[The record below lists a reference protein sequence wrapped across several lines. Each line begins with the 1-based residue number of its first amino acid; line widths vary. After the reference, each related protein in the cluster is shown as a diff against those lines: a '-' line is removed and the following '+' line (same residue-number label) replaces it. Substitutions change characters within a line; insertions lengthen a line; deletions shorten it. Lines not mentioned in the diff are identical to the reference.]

1 MKRQYKQSVKLNGGI
16 AIPLGNNYFYMK
28 GRKHST
34 GGIDVDKNLE
44 VEDGEIVHAGKKS
57 TKVYSSLPFLNGI
70 SPVEKLLGGQNP
82 NKVFA
87 EQERFKDI
95 HGIND
100 DGTIK
105 KKKAFVGTE
114 TKTKTDIPAGAK
126 IGLELFTDAAQKEI
140 QAKQDFNKHAKFLYN
155 TRDDMGVNERIAEAF
170 KFANENANIR
180 SHGYIGGKT
189 VEARKK
195 FWDSDKDIRQFTD
208 SVAKSHG
215 VDPHLLRASLSN
227 EGIVD
232 ANIRERNMG
241 HRHISSNDKN
251 YVLGVTGKD
260 FLNGTKL
267 SDAYGL
273 YGIDDSGT
281 YYDKYKSMQNL
292 IKKSGIDGE
301 NRKLRYN
308 EKDRIVHTIQGK
320 NNAENIITHSATLKT
335 IQDIIAN
342 QKRYKNIPKDSLN
355 DLTLYHFN
363 FGPNADTPV
372 NVAKMRKG
380 RYNAKNYKAMGG
392 ETKRRGLYSVT
403 SNGQTKLY
411 SYPSTG
417 SETQNNRVVAEK
429 GTLFPHLAK
438 ALRGGYLWKDVKEG
452 VVGLAERT
460 GKYLIGE
467 EPKDND
473 VVTVKEYKNG
483 KKVTRKVKYSD
494 YVKEQNNKGL
504 VTKNDPEYN
513 PITNEYETDNT
524 VKQAGVNPVRVAK
537 TVRNVAKVARN
548 VQNAVKNSNK
558 VAASTRQAVAK
569 HNSKPPVVKKEPK
582 VNSGNLLPLS
592 GVKRTANPYGVGTK
606 PNTSNYP
613 NQQTGRVAPNVGT
626 NLIPHNAGAVT
637 KTKDGVD
644 MGLIAANLAVRKG
657 TNFVKGH
664 IPETLAVSVGAIGV
678 PFLGNAIYDLH
689 SNDVIG
695 NNSDT
700 KVSPNQTQAAK
711 VSPNQTQINT
721 NKSTPK
727 DTTYVAPKALGEA
740 IITGNKVKPKN
751 NIVVN
756 NKPSNTVTAKVNPN
770 QTQIIVANT
779 KKNGVKKKQSIADN
793 EVYKTRNIFL
803 PDETALRDE
812 SNKLNNVQSTPNT
825 NLNLNYGKIQP
836 LSFTPNTKKDET
848 KKTRR
853 IKNWWNDKVKP
864 WFKDSNNVADTIG
877 LTSNFAGNLA
887 SAIINKKALDN
898 MKYTDAPIPKVSA
911 KLKTNY
917 NINPALNSLRED
929 LAAYNRNVD
938 YNTESSQVALNRK
951 RQALANAMNT
961 SNNLYA
967 HKENEETKLI
977 NADKLNQQGVA
988 NENIDVYNSWMKEKT
1003 NFDNAIREKR
1013 AENAVGFLNNF
1024 NLGIQDI
1031 LTRRENRRKD
1041 LADAGLILAA
1051 NPHVN
1056 TELLERFGIN
1066 IFGNKFKPK
1075 NTTNSIA
1082 NTNNKFNPI
1091 YMPKLSEFK
1100 PDYKKVL
1107 IPGIYD

>member
-1 MKRQYKQSVKLNGGI
+1 MKRQYNQLIRLNGGI

-44 VEDGEIVHAGKKS
+44 VEDGEIVHAGKKF
-57 TKVYSSLPFLNGI
+57 TRVYSSLPFLNGF
-70 SPVEKLLGGQNP
+70 SPVEKLLGGYSP

-100 DGTIK
+100 DGTMKAQLGGK
-105 KKKAFVGTE
+105 KENKIAQAT
-114 TKTKTDIPAGAK
+114 TAGAK

-170 KFANENANIR
+170 KFAKENANIR

-281 YYDKYKSMQNL
+281 YYDKHESMRNL

-301 NRKLRYN
+301 KRKLRYN

-335 IQDIIAN
+335 IQDIVAQ

-403 SNGQTKLY
+403 SNGHTKLY

-417 SETQNNRVVAEK
+417 SETQNNRVVAQT
-429 GTLFPHLAK
+429 GT
-438 ALRGGYLWKDVKEG
+438 E
-452 VVGLAERT
+452 
-460 GKYLIGE
+460 I
-467 EPKDND
+467 
-473 VVTVKEYKNG
+473 
-483 KKVTRKVKYSD
+483 
-494 YVKEQNNKGL
+494 NNKIKKSDITFDMRYNPL
-504 VTKNDPEYN
+504 TKNEYN
-513 PITNEYETDNT
+513 TYNNPTDRPT
-524 VKQAGVNPVRVAK
+524 AK
-537 TVRNVAKVARN
+537 DLD
-548 VQNAVKNSNK
+548 
-558 VAASTRQAVAK
+558 
-569 HNSKPPVVKKEPK
+569 PK
-582 VNSGNLLPLS
+582 
-592 GVKRTANPYGVGTK
+592 T
-606 PNTSNYP
+606 
-613 NQQTGRVAPNVGT
+613 
-626 NLIPHNAGAVT
+626 
-637 KTKDGVD
+637 
-644 MGLIAANLAVRKG
+644 
-657 TNFVKGH
+657 F
-664 IPETLAVSVGAIGV
+664 
-678 PFLGNAIYDLH
+678 
-689 SNDVIG
+689 NDIDKI
-695 NNSDT
+695 DT
-700 KVSPNQTQAAK
+700 KYTKRNEK
-711 VSPNQTQINT
+711 
-721 NKSTPK
+721 NKS
-727 DTTYVAPKALGEA
+727 
-740 IITGNKVKPKN
+740 
-751 NIVVN
+751 
-756 NKPSNTVTAKVNPN
+756 
-770 QTQIIVANT
+770 
-779 KKNGVKKKQSIADN
+779 
-793 EVYKTRNIFL
+793 
-803 PDETALRDE
+803 
-812 SNKLNNVQSTPNT
+812 
-825 NLNLNYGKIQP
+825 
-836 LSFTPNTKKDET
+836 
-848 KKTRR
+848 
-853 IKNWWNDKVKP
+853 NWWNNKVKP

-877 LTSNFAGNLA
+877 LTSNFVGNLA

-898 MKYTDAPIPKVSA
+898 MKYSDAPIPKVAA

-929 LAAYNRNVD
+929 LAAYNKNVD

-951 RQALANAMNT
+951 RQAFAKTKEASDELRAF
-961 SNNLYA
+961 
-967 HKENEETKLI
+967 KENEQTKLI

-988 NENIDVYNSWMKEKT
+988 NENIDAYNSWRKEKT

-1041 LADAGLILAA
+1041 RADAKLILAM

-1056 TELLERFGIN
+1056 LELLNRYGGD
-1066 IFGNKFKPK
+1066 IFGKDFKP
-1075 NTTNSIA
+1075 NR
-1082 NTNNKFNPI
+1082 
-1091 YMPKLSEFK
+1091 
-1100 PDYKKVL
+1100 
-1107 IPGIYD
+1107 

>member
-87 EQERFKDI
+87 EQERFKDK

-100 DGTIK
+100 DGTLK
-105 KKKAFVGTE
+105 KQLGGKEDNKITKAI
-114 TKTKTDIPAGAK
+114 DAGAK
-126 IGLELFTDAAQKEI
+126 IGLNAFTNAAQKEM
-140 QAKQDFNKHAKFLYN
+140 QAKQDFNQHAKFLYN
-155 TRDDMGVNERIAEAF
+155 TKDDMTVNERIAEAF
-170 KFANENANIR
+170 KFAKENANIR

-189 VEARKK
+189 IEARKK
-195 FWDSDKDIRQFTD
+195 FWESDKDIRQFTD
-208 SVAKSHG
+208 SVAKSHN

-241 HRHISSNDKN
+241 HKDISTNDKN

-301 NRKLRYN
+301 KRKLRYN
-308 EKDRIVHTIQGK
+308 EKDRIVHTIQGE

-392 ETKRRGLYSVT
+392 EIKRRGLYSVT

-411 SYPSTG
+411 SFPSTG
-417 SETQNNRVVAEK
+417 SETQNNRVVAQA
-429 GTLFPHLAK
+429 GT
-438 ALRGGYLWKDVKEG
+438 
-452 VVGLAERT
+452 
-460 GKYLIGE
+460 
-467 EPKDND
+467 
-473 VVTVKEYKNG
+473 EY
-483 KKVTRKVKYSD
+483 
-494 YVKEQNNKGL
+494 NNKKELPPAFRHLGIIYNQYKKIKGED
-504 VTKNDPEYN
+504 KNENKSKSNNVNVDKRIKLDKFDFPELTYDS
-513 PITNEYETDNT
+513 PY
-524 VKQAGVNPVRVAK
+524 VNK
-537 TVRNVAKVARN
+537 YGI
-548 VQNAVKNSNK
+548 NSNK
-558 VAASTRQAVAK
+558 
-569 HNSKPPVVKKEPK
+569 
-582 VNSGNLLPLS
+582 
-592 GVKRTANPYGVGTK
+592 RT
-606 PNTSNYP
+606 
-613 NQQTGRVAPNVGT
+613 
-626 NLIPHNAGAVT
+626 T
-637 KTKDGVD
+637 KT
-644 MGLIAANLAVRKG
+644 N
-657 TNFVKGH
+657 
-664 IPETLAVSVGAIGV
+664 
-678 PFLGNAIYDLH
+678 
-689 SNDVIG
+689 
-695 NNSDT
+695 
-700 KVSPNQTQAAK
+700 PNQTKTNVTK
-711 VSPNQTQINT
+711 VA
-721 NKSTPK
+721 NKNVEYIVPK
-727 DTTYVAPKALGEA
+727 ILGKA
-740 IITGNKVKPKN
+740 IITGNKVKSKTN
-751 NIVVN
+751 
-756 NKPSNTVTAKVNPN
+756 VTD
-770 QTQIIVANT
+770 T
-779 KKNGVKKKQSIADN
+779 KKNGTKKKQPTINN
-793 EVYKTRNIFL
+793 ELYKEKKLLDLDKATLEELSKPRY
-803 PDETALRDE
+803 
-812 SNKLNNVQSTPNT
+812 NKLNPNT
-825 NLNLNYGKIQP
+825 NININGKIQP
-836 LSFTPNTKKDET
+836 LSFTPNARNIKPQ
-848 KKTRR
+848 KTP
-853 IKNWWNDKVKP
+853 KSNWWNNKVKS

-898 MKYTDAPIPKVSA
+898 MKYTDAPMPKVAA

-917 NINPALNSLRED
+917 NINPALNSVRED
-929 LAAYNRNVD
+929 LATYNRNVD

-988 NENIDVYNSWMKEKT
+988 NENIDAYNNWMKEKT
-1003 NFDNAIREKR
+1003 NFDNTVKEKR
-1013 AENAVGFLNNF
+1013 AENVVGFMNNF

-1041 LADAGLILAA
+1041 LTDAGLILAA
-1051 NPHVN
+1051 SPHVN
-1056 TELLERFGIN
+1056 TELLERYGVN
-1066 IFGNKFKPK
+1066 IFDNKSK
-1075 NTTNSIA
+1075 NSIINPATNSTSSSK
-1082 NTNNKFNPI
+1082 NRVFKT
-1091 YMPKLSEFK
+1091 YMTMPRLSKFK
-1100 PDYKKVL
+1100 PDYDKYLK
-1107 IPGIYD
+1107 PGAYANF

>member
-1 MKRQYKQSVKLNGGI
+1 MKKQYKQSVKLNGGI

-70 SPVEKLLGGQNP
+70 SPVEKLLGGHNP

-87 EQERFKDI
+87 EQEKFKDI

-100 DGTIK
+100 DGTMK

-126 IGLELFTDAAQKEI
+126 IGLELFTDATQKEI

-155 TRDDMGVNERIAEAF
+155 TRNDMGVNERIAEAF
-170 KFANENANIR
+170 KFAKENANIR

-301 NRKLRYN
+301 KRKLRYN

-411 SYPSTG
+411 SYPSMG
-417 SETQNNRVVAEK
+417 SETQNNRVIAQA
-429 GTLFPHLAK
+429 GT
-438 ALRGGYLWKDVKEG
+438 
-452 VVGLAERT
+452 
-460 GKYLIGE
+460 
-467 EPKDND
+467 
-473 VVTVKEYKNG
+473 EY
-483 KKVTRKVKYSD
+483 
-494 YVKEQNNKGL
+494 NNKKELPPTFRHLGIIYNQYKKIKGED
-504 VTKNDPEYN
+504 KNENKSKFNNVNVDKRIKLDKFDFPELTYDS
-513 PITNEYETDNT
+513 PY
-524 VKQAGVNPVRVAK
+524 VNK
-537 TVRNVAKVARN
+537 YGI
-548 VQNAVKNSNK
+548 NSNK
-558 VAASTRQAVAK
+558 RATK
-569 HNSKPPVVKKEPK
+569 
-582 VNSGNLLPLS
+582 
-592 GVKRTANPYGVGTK
+592 AN
-606 PNTSNYP
+606 
-613 NQQTGRVAPNVGT
+613 
-626 NLIPHNAGAVT
+626 
-637 KTKDGVD
+637 
-644 MGLIAANLAVRKG
+644 
-657 TNFVKGH
+657 
-664 IPETLAVSVGAIGV
+664 
-678 PFLGNAIYDLH
+678 
-689 SNDVIG
+689 
-695 NNSDT
+695 
-700 KVSPNQTQAAK
+700 PNQTKTNVTK
-711 VSPNQTQINT
+711 VA
-721 NKSTPK
+721 NKNVEYIVPK
-727 DTTYVAPKALGEA
+727 ILGEA
-740 IITGNKVKPKN
+740 IIIGNKVKSKTN
-751 NIVVN
+751 
-756 NKPSNTVTAKVNPN
+756 VTD
-770 QTQIIVANT
+770 T
-779 KKNGVKKKQSIADN
+779 KKNGTKKKQPTINN
-793 EVYKTRNIFL
+793 ELYKEKKLLDLNKATLEELSKPRY
-803 PDETALRDE
+803 
-812 SNKLNNVQSTPNT
+812 NKLNPNT
-825 NLNLNYGKIQP
+825 NININGKIQP
-836 LSFTPNTKKDET
+836 LSFTPNA
-848 KKTRR
+848 RN
-853 IKNWWNDKVKP
+853 IKQQRTPKSNWWNNKVKS

-898 MKYTDAPIPKVSA
+898 MKYTDAPMPKVAA

-929 LAAYNRNVD
+929 LATYNRNVD

-988 NENIDVYNSWMKEKT
+988 NENIDVYNNWMKEKT
-1003 NFDNAIREKR
+1003 NFDNIVREKR
-1013 AENAVGFLNNF
+1013 AENVVGFMNNF

-1107 IPGIYD
+1107 RPGIYD

>member
-100 DGTIK
+100 DGTMK
-105 KKKAFVGTE
+105 KKKAYVGTE
-114 TKTKTDIPAGAK
+114 TKTKTNIPAGAK
-126 IGLELFTDAAQKEI
+126 IGLELFTDAAQKEM
-140 QAKQDFNKHAKFLYN
+140 QTKQDFNRHAKFLYN
-155 TRDDMGVNERIAEAF
+155 TRDDMSVNERIAEAF

-189 VEARKK
+189 IEARKK
-195 FWDSDKDIRQFTD
+195 FWESDKDIRQFTD
-208 SVAKSHG
+208 SVAKSHN

-241 HRHISSNDKN
+241 HRHISTNDKN

-281 YYDKYKSMQNL
+281 YYDKYKSMQKL
-292 IKKSGIDGE
+292 INDSGIDGE

-335 IQDIIAN
+335 IQDIIA
-342 QKRYKNIPKDSLN
+342 QQERYKGIPKDSLN

-363 FGPNADTPV
+363 YGPNADTPV
-372 NVAKMRKG
+372 NVAKMRQG

-417 SETQNNRVVAEK
+417 SETQNNHVVARG
-429 GTLFPHLAK
+429 GTLFPHLTK
-438 ALRGGYLWKDVKEG
+438 ALKGDYSWKDIGEG
-452 VVGLAERT
+452 AVALAKRT

-473 VVTVKEYKNG
+473 IVSVTENKNG

-494 YVKEQNNKGL
+494 YVKEQNNKGFA
-504 VTKNDPEYN
+504 TKNDPEYN
-513 PITNEYETDNT
+513 PITNEYEIDNT
-524 VKQAGVNPVRVAK
+524 VRQAGVNPVRVAK
-537 TVRNVAKVARN
+537 TVRNVTKVVKN
-548 VQNAVKNSNK
+548 VQKAVKNSNK
-558 VAASTRQAVAK
+558 VTASTRQAVAK
-569 HNSKPPVVKKEPK
+569 HNSKPSVVKKDPK
-582 VNSGNLLPLS
+582 VNNGNLLPLS
-592 GVKRTANPYGVGTK
+592 GVKRTANPYGVNVTSK
-606 PNTSNYP
+606 PQLQYSIEQQVTPNT
-613 NQQTGRVAPNVGT
+613 TT
-626 NLIPHNAGAVT
+626 NLSINPVENAKMYVATLANAAKNKVGPGISKVT
-637 KTKDGVD
+637 NGVKQS
-644 MGLIAANLAVRKG
+644 V
-657 TNFVKGH
+657 TNFRNATQAAYNENPSGFKG
-664 IPETLAVSVGAIGV
+664 IVSGTLGGYGLYQMDNYGMFWN
-678 PFLGNAIYDLH
+678 PDE
-689 SNDVIG
+689 
-695 NNSDT
+695 NN
-700 KVSPNQTQAAK
+700 KEANPNQTQA
-711 VSPNQTQINT
+711 V
-721 NKSTPK
+721 
-727 DTTYVAPKALGEA
+727 KA
-740 IITGNKVKPKN
+740 
-751 NIVVN
+751 
-756 NKPSNTVTAKVNPN
+756 NPN
-770 QTQIIVANT
+770 QTQANVTNT
-779 KKNGVKKKQSIADN
+779 KKNGTKKKQPSTDN

-812 SNKLNNVQSTPNT
+812 SNKLNYKELTPNT
-825 NLNLNYGKIQP
+825 NLNTDYGKIQP
-836 LSFTPNTKKDET
+836 LSFTPILKSGESKKAKKDGTKKAN
-848 KKTRR
+848 
-853 IKNWWNDKVKP
+853 NWWNNKVKP

-887 SAIINKKALDN
+887 AALINKKALDD
-898 MKYTDAPIPKVSA
+898 MKYTDAPIPKVAA

-929 LAAYNRNVD
+929 LATYNRNVD

-951 RQALANAMNT
+951 RQALTNT
-961 SNNLYA
+961 MDASNKLYA
-967 HKENEETKLI
+967 LKENEQTKLI

-988 NENIDVYNSWMKEKT
+988 NENIDVYNNWMKEKT

-1056 TELLERFGIN
+1056 PELLERFGSN
-1066 IFGNKFKPK
+1066 IFGKKFKPK
-1075 NTTNSIA
+1075 TTNNPIT
-1082 NTNNKFNPI
+1082 NTNNKFIPI
-1091 YMPKLSEFK
+1091 AMPTLSKFN
-1100 PDYKKVL
+1100 PDYNKVL
-1107 IPGIYD
+1107 KPGIYD

>member
-70 SPVEKLLGGQNP
+70 SPVEKLLGGHNP

-100 DGTIK
+100 DGTMK
-105 KKKAFVGTE
+105 KKKAYVGME

-126 IGLELFTDAAQKEI
+126 IGLELFTNAAQKEI

-170 KFANENANIR
+170 KFAKENANIR

-189 VEARKK
+189 IEARKK

-281 YYDKYKSMQNL
+281 YYDKHESMRNL

-301 NRKLRYN
+301 KRKLRYN
-308 EKDRIVHTIQGK
+308 EKDRIVHTIQGE

-417 SETQNNRVVAEK
+417 SETQNNRVVAEG

-438 ALRGGYLWKDVKEG
+438 ALRGSYSWKDVKEG
-452 VVGLAERT
+452 TIALAKRT
-460 GKYLIGE
+460 GKYLMGE
-467 EPKDND
+467 EAKDND
-473 VVTVKEYKNG
+473 TVTVKEYKNG

-558 VAASTRQAVAK
+558 VVSSTRQAVAK
-569 HNSKPPVVKKEPK
+569 YNSKPPVVKKEPK
-582 VNSGNLLPLS
+582 VNNGNLLPLS
-592 GVKRTANPYGVGTK
+592 GVKRTANPYRVEVK
-606 PNTSNYP
+606 SNTSNYP

-644 MGLIAANLAVRKG
+644 MGLIAANLAARKG

-695 NNSDT
+695 NNSD
-700 KVSPNQTQAAK
+700 AK

-727 DTTYVAPKALGEA
+727 DTTYVDPKALGEA
-740 IITGNKVKPKN
+740 IITGNKVKSKTN
-751 NIVVN
+751 
-756 NKPSNTVTAKVNPN
+756 VTD
-770 QTQIIVANT
+770 T
-779 KKNGVKKKQSIADN
+779 KKNGTKKKQPTINN
-793 EVYKTRNIFL
+793 ELYKEKKLLDLDKATLEELSKPRY
-803 PDETALRDE
+803 
-812 SNKLNNVQSTPNT
+812 NKLNPNT
-825 NLNLNYGKIQP
+825 NININGKIQP
-836 LSFTPNTKKDET
+836 LSFTPNTKN
-848 KKTRR
+848 
-853 IKNWWNDKVKP
+853 IKPQRTPKSNWWNNKVKP

-898 MKYTDAPIPKVSA
+898 MKYTDAPMPKVAA

-917 NINPALNSLRED
+917 NINPALNSVKED
-929 LAAYNRNVD
+929 LATYNRNVD

-988 NENIDVYNSWMKEKT
+988 NENIDAYNSWMKEKT

-1075 NTTNSIA
+1075 NITNSIA
-1082 NTNNKFNPI
+1082 NTNNKFNHM

-1100 PDYKKVL
+1100 PDYDKYLK
-1107 IPGIYD
+1107 PGVR

>member
-1 MKRQYKQSVKLNGGI
+1 MKRQYKQLVKLNGGI

-100 DGTIK
+100 DGTMK

-189 VEARKK
+189 IEARKK

-301 NRKLRYN
+301 KRKLRYN
-308 EKDRIVHTIQGK
+308 EKDRIVHTIQGE

-363 FGPNADTPV
+363 FGPNANTPV

-411 SYPSTG
+411 SFPSTG
-417 SETQNNRVVAEK
+417 SETQNNRVVAQA
-429 GTLFPHLAK
+429 GT
-438 ALRGGYLWKDVKEG
+438 
-452 VVGLAERT
+452 
-460 GKYLIGE
+460 
-467 EPKDND
+467 
-473 VVTVKEYKNG
+473 EY
-483 KKVTRKVKYSD
+483 
-494 YVKEQNNKGL
+494 NNKKELPPAFRHLGIIYNQYKKIKGED
-504 VTKNDPEYN
+504 KNENKSKSNNVNVDKRIKLDKFDFPELTYDS
-513 PITNEYETDNT
+513 PY
-524 VKQAGVNPVRVAK
+524 VNK
-537 TVRNVAKVARN
+537 YGI
-548 VQNAVKNSNK
+548 NSNK
-558 VAASTRQAVAK
+558 
-569 HNSKPPVVKKEPK
+569 
-582 VNSGNLLPLS
+582 
-592 GVKRTANPYGVGTK
+592 RT
-606 PNTSNYP
+606 
-613 NQQTGRVAPNVGT
+613 
-626 NLIPHNAGAVT
+626 T
-637 KTKDGVD
+637 KT
-644 MGLIAANLAVRKG
+644 N
-657 TNFVKGH
+657 
-664 IPETLAVSVGAIGV
+664 
-678 PFLGNAIYDLH
+678 
-689 SNDVIG
+689 
-695 NNSDT
+695 
-700 KVSPNQTQAAK
+700 PNQTKTNVTK
-711 VSPNQTQINT
+711 VA
-721 NKSTPK
+721 NKNVE
-727 DTTYVAPKALGEA
+727 YIAPEMLGEA
-740 IITGNKVKPKN
+740 IITGNKVKSKTN
-751 NIVVN
+751 
-756 NKPSNTVTAKVNPN
+756 VTD
-770 QTQIIVANT
+770 T
-779 KKNGVKKKQSIADN
+779 KKNGTKKKQPTINN
-793 EVYKTRNIFL
+793 ELYKEKKLLVLDKATLEELSKPRY
-803 PDETALRDE
+803 
-812 SNKLNNVQSTPNT
+812 NKLNPNT
-825 NLNLNYGKIQP
+825 NININGKIQP
-836 LSFTPNTKKDET
+836 LSFTSNARNIKPQ
-848 KKTRR
+848 KTP
-853 IKNWWNDKVKP
+853 KSNWWNNKVKP

-898 MKYTDAPIPKVSA
+898 MKYTDAPMPKVAA

-917 NINPALNSLRED
+917 NINPVLNSVRED
-929 LAAYNRNVD
+929 LATYNRNVD

-988 NENIDVYNSWMKEKT
+988 NENIDAYNSWMKEKT

-1107 IPGIYD
+1107 RPGIYD